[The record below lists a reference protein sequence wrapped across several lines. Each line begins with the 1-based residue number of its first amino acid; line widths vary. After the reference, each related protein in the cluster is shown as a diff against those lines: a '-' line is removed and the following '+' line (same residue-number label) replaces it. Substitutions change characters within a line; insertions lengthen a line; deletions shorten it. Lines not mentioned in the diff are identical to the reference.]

1 VLCDGDHVRTG
12 DCLASAALISP
23 VRPAPLPPRPD
34 PVSSWR
40 PLSMHLKVF
49 PCRRRVTPAS
59 LHVPEVCRC
68 HRCVAADASATS
80 RRPGFR
86 LACGSAHDVRA
97 GRALARRRGQSGA
110 SPSISA
116 GGCPTAV
123 LRGSSSSTS
132 SSGPSSF
139 VAADPGGKMQKEED
153 RLHACLRWLL
163 ATPGQ
168 RPWVSS
174 AVYRCLRDQCH
185 QGLPRLPQLLALR
198 KVCRVTL
205 PWFSRA
211 SGLCRCRRL
220 HQPTPQ
226 PS

>member
-1 VLCDGDHVRTG
+1 V
-12 DCLASAALISP
+12 
-23 VRPAPLPPRPD
+23 
-34 PVSSWR
+34 
-40 PLSMHLKVF
+40 HLKVF

-86 LACGSAHDVRA
+86 LAYGSARDVRA
-97 GRALARRRGQSGA
+97 GQALARQRGQSGA

-116 GGCPTAV
+116 GGCPAAV

-153 RLHACLRWLL
+153 RLHACDGSW
-163 ATPGQ
+163 Q
-168 RPWVSS
+168 RPGSARGYRLRSANAFGISATRASRSFLPSKRS
-174 AVYRCLRDQCH
+174 AV
-185 QGLPRLPQLLALR
+185 
-198 KVCRVTL
+198 
-205 PWFSRA
+205 
-211 SGLCRCRRL
+211 
-220 HQPTPQ
+220 
-226 PS
+226 